1 MAIHGRRSR
10 RNAVIEEHTEMLQA
24 TERHSNGLAPE
35 TSRPLSRRRSA
46 TLFALSLSACALAMT
61 AAPWRFDATHGG
73 LQLQAAHADHG
84 DSGGGGGG
92 GGGGGNGGG
101 G

>member
-1 MAIHGRRSR
+1 M
-10 RNAVIEEHTEMLQA
+10 IEEHTEMLQA

-84 DSGGGGGG
+84 DSGSGGGGG
-92 GGGGGNGGG
+92 GGGG
-101 G
+101 